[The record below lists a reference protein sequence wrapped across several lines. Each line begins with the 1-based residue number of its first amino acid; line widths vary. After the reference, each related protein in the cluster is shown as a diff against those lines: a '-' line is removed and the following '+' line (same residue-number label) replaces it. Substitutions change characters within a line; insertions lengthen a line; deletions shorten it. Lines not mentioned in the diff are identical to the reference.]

1 MNIKSDKGFT
11 GVDITIAV
19 LIITVFTAII
29 AALYQN
35 YIITSKNIERKSE
48 AINYAIQEIE
58 SLKTK
63 SDTYFSED
71 NADRLEITEYENV
84 AIGTTGFSKTAIVQD
99 YAKFSTKED
108 VQLGYVKKIIVK
120 ISYKLGNK
128 EQSVELNT
136 IISKEN

>member
-19 LIITVFTAII
+19 LIITIFTSLI

-71 NADRLEITEYENV
+71 NADRLEITEYENE
-84 AIGTTGFSKTAIVQD
+84 IQTLDSQ
-99 YAKFSTKED
+99 
-108 VQLGYVKKIIVK
+108 
-120 ISYKLGNK
+120 ISEVINLEIKNN
-128 EQSVELNT
+128 Q
-136 IISKEN
+136 